1 VVDQFQGDAS
11 LSVGLDGGFAVRTSL
26 KDPKAFQ
33 ATLKKA
39 APKLAKAAKG
49 QHVGVAVPK
58 RPNGFYAL
66 ATAKGKKYVFA
77 VIGGKFVLATDPGR
91 AAQFAG
97 QSAAPV
103 PGAKGSFVMAMDTR
117 SIANQVARKQGQ
129 GQAALL
135 TGSLGDLIGSVES
148 ETSGLSGLFKLTIK

>member
-1 VVDQFQGDAS
+1 
-11 LSVGLDGGFAVRTSL
+11 
-26 KDPKAFQ
+26 
-33 ATLKKA
+33 
-39 APKLAKAAKG
+39 
-49 QHVGVAVPK
+49 VGVAVPK

-91 AAQFAG
+91 AAQVAG

-103 PGAKGSFVMAMDTR
+103 PGAKGSFVTATDTR
-117 SIANQVARKQGQ
+117 ALVNALAKRRGQ

-135 TGSLGDLIGSVES
+135 TSALGDFVGSIES
-148 ETSGLSGLFKLTIK
+148 ETSGMTGHFKLTIK